1 MKNKTEEKNVP
12 AGSRAEVLGETFEKG
27 EPVIGG
33 QEGMWRHKLGG
44 REDMLKYLQT
54 AERYWFG
61 KEE

>member
-1 MKNKTEEKNVP
+1 MEDKTEEKNTS
-12 AGSRAEVLGETFEKG
+12 GRDISEVLGETFEKG

-44 REDMLKYLQT
+44 REDMLKYLRT

-61 KEE
+61 KE